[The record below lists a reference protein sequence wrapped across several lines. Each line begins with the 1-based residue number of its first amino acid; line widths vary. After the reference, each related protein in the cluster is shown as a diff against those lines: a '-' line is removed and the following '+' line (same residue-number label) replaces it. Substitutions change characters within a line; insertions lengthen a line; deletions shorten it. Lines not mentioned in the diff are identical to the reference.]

1 MGLLLRTHLSIAL
14 DSLHR
19 NRVRTFLSALGIAIG
34 VASIVLIMSLTG
46 GIGSLISASSDKNN
60 ANLILVRP
68 STGKELAENLIDE
81 LTANNQYAKS
91 SLTLDDTTSIA
102 KLGNIEAVS
111 PIASNISAVTIG
123 DKSYQSI
130 NVVATN
136 ADLAKTAK
144 LALTNGQFFEE
155 SGHVSHLL
163 RGALGHDLATKLFG
177 TTDILARTFQ
187 YGDQK
192 FIIIGVL
199 EKTDS
204 PINYNGVD
212 FDNSILIDINFAN
225 SFESSIQIQQINVR
239 TTTTDSTE
247 SVAEEIKT
255 KLTNSKKGDTTFQVL
270 TGSSNFQP
278 AGSLLSIISSMLTL
292 VASISLIVG
301 GVGIM
306 NIMLVSVS
314 ERTREIGIRKAVGA
328 SSGNILLQFLF
339 ESIILSFIGGIM
351 GIALGYATA
360 FAISLITPFAP
371 HISWSILGITC
382 LTSLIVGVIFGVYP
396 AAKAATK
403 DPIASLKVYR

>member
-19 NRVRTFLSALGIAIG
+19 NRARTFLSALGIAIG

-102 KLGNIEAVS
+102 KLGNIEAVA

-136 ADLAKTAK
+136 ADLVKTAK
-144 LALTNGQFFEE
+144 LALKNGQFFEE
-155 SGHVSHLL
+155 SGTHNNAAVI
-163 RGALGHDLATKLFG
+163 GHDLATKLFG

-212 FDNSILIDINFAN
+212 FDNSILIDINFAS

-255 KLTNSKKGDTTFQVL
+255 KLTNSKKGNTTFQVL

-403 DPIASLKVYR
+403 DPITSLKVYR

>member
-19 NRVRTFLSALGIAIG
+19 NRARTFLSALGIAIG

-60 ANLILVRP
+60 ANLILIRP

-102 KLGNIEAVS
+102 KLGNIEAVA

-136 ADLAKTAK
+136 ADLIKTAK
-144 LALTNGQFFEE
+144 LALKNGQFFEE
-155 SGHVSHLL
+155 SGTHNNAAVI
-163 RGALGHDLATKLFG
+163 GHDLATKLFG

-192 FIIIGVL
+192 FIIVGVL

-212 FDNSILIDINFAN
+212 FDNSILIDINFAS
-225 SFESSIQIQQINVR
+225 SFESSIQIQQINIR

-292 VASISLIVG
+292 VASISLVVG

-382 LTSLIVGVIFGVYP
+382 LTSLIVGIIFGVYP

-403 DPIASLKVYR
+403 DPITSLKVYR

>member
-46 GIGSLISASSDKNN
+46 GIGSLINASSDKNN

-102 KLGNIEAVS
+102 KLGNIEAVA

-136 ADLAKTAK
+136 ADLVKTAK
-144 LALTNGQFFEE
+144 LALKNGQFFEE
-155 SGHVSHLL
+155 SGTHNNAAVI
-163 RGALGHDLATKLFG
+163 GHDLATKLFG

-247 SVAEEIKT
+247 SVAEEIKA

-382 LTSLIVGVIFGVYP
+382 LTSLIVGIIFGVYP

-403 DPIASLKVYR
+403 DPITSLKVYR

>member
-19 NRVRTFLSALGIAIG
+19 NRARTFLSALGIAIG

-102 KLGNIEAVS
+102 KLGNIEAVA

-136 ADLAKTAK
+136 ADLIKTAK
-144 LALTNGQFFEE
+144 LALKNGQFFEE
-155 SGHVSHLL
+155 SGTHNNAAVI
-163 RGALGHDLATKLFG
+163 GHDLATKLFG

-192 FIIIGVL
+192 FIIVGVL

-403 DPIASLKVYR
+403 DPITSLKVYR

>member
-136 ADLAKTAK
+136 ADLVKTAK
-144 LALTNGQFFEE
+144 LALKNGQFFEE
-155 SGHVSHLL
+155 SGTHNNAAVI
-163 RGALGHDLATKLFG
+163 GHDLATKLFG

-212 FDNSILIDINFAN
+212 FDNSILIDIDFAN

-403 DPIASLKVYR
+403 DPITSLKVYR

>member
-19 NRVRTFLSALGIAIG
+19 NRARTFLSALGIAIG

-102 KLGNIEAVS
+102 KLGNIEAVA

-144 LALTNGQFFEE
+144 LALKNGQFFEE
-155 SGHVSHLL
+155 SGTHNNAAVI
-163 RGALGHDLATKLFG
+163 GHDLATKLFG

-212 FDNSILIDINFAN
+212 FDNSILIDINFAS

-403 DPIASLKVYR
+403 DPITSLKVYR

>member
-19 NRVRTFLSALGIAIG
+19 NRARTFLSALGIAIG

-46 GIGSLISASSDKNN
+46 GIGSLISASSDKSN

-136 ADLAKTAK
+136 ADLIKTAK
-144 LALTNGQFFEE
+144 LALKNGQFFEE
-155 SGHVSHLL
+155 SGTHNNAAVI
-163 RGALGHDLATKLFG
+163 GHDLATKLFG

-192 FIIIGVL
+192 FIIVGVL

-212 FDNSILIDINFAN
+212 FDNSILIDINFAS

-403 DPIASLKVYR
+403 DPITSLKVYR

>member
-19 NRVRTFLSALGIAIG
+19 NRARTFLSALGIAIG

-60 ANLILVRP
+60 ANLILIRP

-102 KLGNIEAVS
+102 KLGNIEAVA

-136 ADLAKTAK
+136 ADLVKTAK
-144 LALTNGQFFEE
+144 LALKNGQFFEE
-155 SGHVSHLL
+155 SGTHNNAAVI
-163 RGALGHDLATKLFG
+163 GHDLATKLFG

-278 AGSLLSIISSMLTL
+278 TGSLLSIISSMLTL

-403 DPIASLKVYR
+403 DPITSLKVYR

>member
-19 NRVRTFLSALGIAIG
+19 NRARTFLSALGIAIG

-102 KLGNIEAVS
+102 KLGNIEAVA

-136 ADLAKTAK
+136 ADLVKTAK
-144 LALTNGQFFEE
+144 LALKNGQFFEE
-155 SGHVSHLL
+155 SGTHNNAAVI
-163 RGALGHDLATKLFG
+163 GHDLATKLFG

-212 FDNSILIDINFAN
+212 FDNSILIDINFAS

-278 AGSLLSIISSMLTL
+278 AGSLLSVISSMLTL

-403 DPIASLKVYR
+403 DPITSLKVYR

>member
-19 NRVRTFLSALGIAIG
+19 NRARTFLSALGIAIG

-123 DKSYQSI
+123 EKSYQSI

-136 ADLAKTAK
+136 ADLIKTAK
-144 LALTNGQFFEE
+144 LALKNGQFFEE
-155 SGHVSHLL
+155 SGTHNNAAVI
-163 RGALGHDLATKLFG
+163 GHDLATKLFG

-192 FIIIGVL
+192 FIIVGVL

-212 FDNSILIDINFAN
+212 FDNSILIDINFAS

-403 DPIASLKVYR
+403 DPITSLKVYR

>member
-1 MGLLLRTHLSIAL
+1 MGLLLRTHFSIAL

-19 NRVRTFLSALGIAIG
+19 NRARTFLSALGIAIG

-102 KLGNIEAVS
+102 KLGNIEAVA

-136 ADLAKTAK
+136 AYLAKTAK
-144 LALTNGQFFEE
+144 LALKNGQFFEE
-155 SGHVSHLL
+155 SSTRNNAAVI
-163 RGALGHDLATKLFG
+163 GHDLATKLFG

-212 FDNSILIDINFAN
+212 FDNSILIDIDFAN

-403 DPIASLKVYR
+403 DPITSLKVYR

>member
-34 VASIVLIMSLTG
+34 VASIVLIMSLTD
-46 GIGSLISASSDKNN
+46 GIGSLISASSDKSN

-102 KLGNIEAVS
+102 KLGNIEAVA

-144 LALTNGQFFEE
+144 LALKNGQFFEE
-155 SGHVSHLL
+155 SGTHNNAAVI
-163 RGALGHDLATKLFG
+163 GHDLATKLFG

-351 GIALGYATA
+351 GIALGYVIA

-403 DPIASLKVYR
+403 DPITSLKVYR

>member
-19 NRVRTFLSALGIAIG
+19 NRARTFLSALGIAIG

-102 KLGNIEAVS
+102 KLGNIEAVA

-144 LALTNGQFFEE
+144 LALKNGQFFEE
-155 SGHVSHLL
+155 SGTHNNAAVI
-163 RGALGHDLATKLFG
+163 GHDLATKLFG

-403 DPIASLKVYR
+403 DPITSLKVYR

>member
-19 NRVRTFLSALGIAIG
+19 NRARTFLSALGIAIG

-102 KLGNIEAVS
+102 KLGNIEAVA

-136 ADLAKTAK
+136 ADLVKTAK
-144 LALTNGQFFEE
+144 LALKNGQFFEE
-155 SGHVSHLL
+155 SGTHNNAAVI
-163 RGALGHDLATKLFG
+163 GHDLATKLFG

-192 FIIIGVL
+192 FIIVGVL
-199 EKTDS
+199 EKSDS

-212 FDNSILIDINFAN
+212 FDNSILIDINFAS

-403 DPIASLKVYR
+403 DPITSLKVYR

>member
-19 NRVRTFLSALGIAIG
+19 NRARTFLSALGIAIG

-46 GIGSLISASSDKNN
+46 GIGSLISASSDKSN

-102 KLGNIEAVS
+102 KLGNIEAVA

-144 LALTNGQFFEE
+144 LALKNGQFFEE
-155 SGHVSHLL
+155 SGTHNNAAVI
-163 RGALGHDLATKLFG
+163 GHDLATKLFG

-351 GIALGYATA
+351 GIALGYVIA

-403 DPIASLKVYR
+403 DPITSLKVYR

>member
-19 NRVRTFLSALGIAIG
+19 NRIRTFLSALGIAIG

-136 ADLAKTAK
+136 ADLIKTAK
-144 LALTNGQFFEE
+144 LALKNGQFFEE
-155 SGHVSHLL
+155 SGTHNNAAVI
-163 RGALGHDLATKLFG
+163 GHDLATKLFG

-192 FIIIGVL
+192 FIIVGVL

-212 FDNSILIDINFAN
+212 FDNSILIDINFAS

-382 LTSLIVGVIFGVYP
+382 LTSLIVGIIFGVYP

-403 DPIASLKVYR
+403 DPITSLKVYR

>member
-19 NRVRTFLSALGIAIG
+19 NRARTFLSALGIAIG

-102 KLGNIEAVS
+102 KLGNIEAVA

-136 ADLAKTAK
+136 ADLVKTAK
-144 LALTNGQFFEE
+144 LALKNGQFFEE
-155 SGHVSHLL
+155 SGTHNNAAVI
-163 RGALGHDLATKLFG
+163 GHDLATKLFG

-371 HISWSILGITC
+371 HISWSILGSTC
-382 LTSLIVGVIFGVYP
+382 LTSLSVGVIFGVYP

-403 DPIASLKVYR
+403 DPITSLKVYR

>member
-19 NRVRTFLSALGIAIG
+19 NRARTFLSALGIAIG

-102 KLGNIEAVS
+102 KLGNIEAVA

-136 ADLAKTAK
+136 ADLVKTAK
-144 LALTNGQFFEE
+144 LALKNGQFFEE
-155 SGHVSHLL
+155 SGTHNNAAVI
-163 RGALGHDLATKLFG
+163 GHDLATKLFG

-292 VASISLIVG
+292 VASISLVVG

-403 DPIASLKVYR
+403 DPITSLKVYR

>member
-111 PIASNISAVTIG
+111 PIASNTSAVTIG

-136 ADLAKTAK
+136 ADLVKTAK
-144 LALTNGQFFEE
+144 LALKNGQFFEE
-155 SGHVSHLL
+155 SGTHNNAAVI
-163 RGALGHDLATKLFG
+163 GHDLATKLFG

-192 FIIIGVL
+192 FIIVGVL

-212 FDNSILIDINFAN
+212 FDNSILIDIDFAN

-403 DPIASLKVYR
+403 DPITSLKVYR

>member
-19 NRVRTFLSALGIAIG
+19 NRARTFLSALGIAIG

-102 KLGNIEAVS
+102 KLGNIEAVA

-136 ADLAKTAK
+136 ADLVKTAK
-144 LALTNGQFFEE
+144 LALKNGQFFEE
-155 SGHVSHLL
+155 SGTHNNAAVI
-163 RGALGHDLATKLFG
+163 GHDLATKLFG

-247 SVAEEIKT
+247 SVAEEIKS

-403 DPIASLKVYR
+403 DPITSLKVYR

>member
-19 NRVRTFLSALGIAIG
+19 NRARTFLSALGIAIG

-46 GIGSLISASSDKNN
+46 GIGSLISASSDKSN

-102 KLGNIEAVS
+102 KLGNIEAVA

-144 LALTNGQFFEE
+144 LALKNGQFFEE
-155 SGHVSHLL
+155 SGTHNNAAVI
-163 RGALGHDLATKLFG
+163 GHDLATKLFG
-177 TTDILARTFQ
+177 TTNILARTFQ

-278 AGSLLSIISSMLTL
+278 AGSLLSIISNMLTL

-339 ESIILSFIGGIM
+339 ESIILSFIGGII
-351 GIALGYATA
+351 GIALGYAIA

-403 DPIASLKVYR
+403 DPITSLKVYR

>member
-19 NRVRTFLSALGIAIG
+19 NRARTFLSALGIAIG

-102 KLGNIEAVS
+102 KLGNIEAVA

-136 ADLAKTAK
+136 ADLVKTAK
-144 LALTNGQFFEE
+144 LALKNGQFFEE
-155 SGHVSHLL
+155 SGTHNNAAVI
-163 RGALGHDLATKLFG
+163 GHDLANKLFG

-403 DPIASLKVYR
+403 DPITSLKVYR

>member
-19 NRVRTFLSALGIAIG
+19 NRARTFLSALGIAIG

-102 KLGNIEAVS
+102 KLGNIEAVA

-136 ADLAKTAK
+136 ADLVKTAK
-144 LALTNGQFFEE
+144 LALKNGQFFEE
-155 SGHVSHLL
+155 SGTHNNAAVI
-163 RGALGHDLATKLFG
+163 GHDLATKLFG

-192 FIIIGVL
+192 FIIVGVL

-212 FDNSILIDINFAN
+212 FDNSILIDINFAS

-351 GIALGYATA
+351 GIALGYSTA

-403 DPIASLKVYR
+403 DPITSLKVYR

>member
-19 NRVRTFLSALGIAIG
+19 NRARTFLSALGIAIG

-102 KLGNIEAVS
+102 KLGNIEAVA

-136 ADLAKTAK
+136 ADLVKTAK
-144 LALTNGQFFEE
+144 LALKNGQFFEE
-155 SGHVSHLL
+155 SGTHNNAAVI
-163 RGALGHDLATKLFG
+163 GHDLATKLFG

-192 FIIIGVL
+192 FIIVGVL

-371 HISWSILGITC
+371 HISLSILGITC

-403 DPIASLKVYR
+403 DPITSLKVYR

>member
-102 KLGNIEAVS
+102 KLGNIEAVA

-136 ADLAKTAK
+136 ADLVKTAK
-144 LALTNGQFFEE
+144 LALKNGQFFEE
-155 SGHVSHLL
+155 SGTHNNAAVI
-163 RGALGHDLATKLFG
+163 GHDLATKLFG

-371 HISWSILGITC
+371 HISWSILGVTC
-382 LTSLIVGVIFGVYP
+382 LTSLIVGIIFGVYP

-403 DPIASLKVYR
+403 DPITSLKVYR

>member
-19 NRVRTFLSALGIAIG
+19 NRARTFLSALGIAIG

-102 KLGNIEAVS
+102 KLGNIEAVA

-136 ADLAKTAK
+136 ADLVKTAK
-144 LALTNGQFFEE
+144 LALKNGQFFEE
-155 SGHVSHLL
+155 SGTHNNAAVI
-163 RGALGHDLATKLFG
+163 GHDLATKLFG

-192 FIIIGVL
+192 FIIVGVL

-212 FDNSILIDINFAN
+212 FDNSILIDINFTS

-403 DPIASLKVYR
+403 DPITSLKVYR

>member
-46 GIGSLISASSDKNN
+46 GIGSLISASSDKSN

-102 KLGNIEAVS
+102 KLGNIEAVA

-136 ADLAKTAK
+136 TDLAKTAK
-144 LALTNGQFFEE
+144 LALKNGQFFEE
-155 SGHVSHLL
+155 SGTHNNAAVI
-163 RGALGHDLATKLFG
+163 GHDLATKLFG

-351 GIALGYATA
+351 GIALGYAIA

-403 DPIASLKVYR
+403 DPITSLKVYR

>member
-19 NRVRTFLSALGIAIG
+19 NRARTFLSALGIAIG

-102 KLGNIEAVS
+102 KLGNIEAVA

-136 ADLAKTAK
+136 ADLVKTAK
-144 LALTNGQFFEE
+144 LALKNGQFFEK
-155 SGHVSHLL
+155 SGTHNNAAVI
-163 RGALGHDLATKLFG
+163 GHDLATKLFG

-212 FDNSILIDINFAN
+212 FDNSILIDINFAS

-403 DPIASLKVYR
+403 DPITSLKVYR

>member
-19 NRVRTFLSALGIAIG
+19 NRARTFLSALGIAIG

-102 KLGNIEAVS
+102 KLGNIEAVA

-136 ADLAKTAK
+136 ADLIKTAK
-144 LALTNGQFFEE
+144 LALKNGQFFEE
-155 SGHVSHLL
+155 SGTHNNAAVI
-163 RGALGHDLATKLFG
+163 GHDLATKLFG

-192 FIIIGVL
+192 FIIVGVL

-382 LTSLIVGVIFGVYP
+382 LTSLIVGIIFGVYP

-403 DPIASLKVYR
+403 DPITSLKVYR

>member
-19 NRVRTFLSALGIAIG
+19 NRARTFLSALGIAIG

-102 KLGNIEAVS
+102 KLGNIEAVA

-136 ADLAKTAK
+136 ADLVKTAK
-144 LALTNGQFFEE
+144 LALKNGQFFEE
-155 SGHVSHLL
+155 SGTHNNAAVI
-163 RGALGHDLATKLFG
+163 GHDLATKLFG

-247 SVAEEIKT
+247 SVAEEIKS

-382 LTSLIVGVIFGVYP
+382 LTSLIVGIIFGVYP

-403 DPIASLKVYR
+403 DPITSLKVYR

>member
-19 NRVRTFLSALGIAIG
+19 NRARTFLSALGIAIG

-102 KLGNIEAVS
+102 KLGNIEAVA

-136 ADLAKTAK
+136 ADLVKTAK
-144 LALTNGQFFEE
+144 LALKNGQFFEE
-155 SGHVSHLL
+155 SGTHNNAAVI
-163 RGALGHDLATKLFG
+163 GHDLATKLFG

-212 FDNSILIDINFAN
+212 FDNSILIDINFAS

-278 AGSLLSIISSMLTL
+278 AGSLLSMISSMLTL

-403 DPIASLKVYR
+403 DPITSLKVYR

>member
-19 NRVRTFLSALGIAIG
+19 NRARTFLSALGIAIG

-102 KLGNIEAVS
+102 KLGNIEAVA

-136 ADLAKTAK
+136 ADLVKTAK
-144 LALTNGQFFEE
+144 LALKNGQFFEE
-155 SGHVSHLL
+155 SGTHNNAAVI
-163 RGALGHDLATKLFG
+163 GHDLATKLFG

-212 FDNSILIDINFAN
+212 FDNSILIDINFAS

-403 DPIASLKVYR
+403 DPITSLKVYR

>member
-19 NRVRTFLSALGIAIG
+19 NRARTFLSALGIAIG

-46 GIGSLISASSDKNN
+46 GIGSLINASSDKNN

-102 KLGNIEAVS
+102 KLGNIEAVA

-136 ADLAKTAK
+136 ADLIKTAK
-144 LALTNGQFFEE
+144 LALKNGQFFEE
-155 SGHVSHLL
+155 SGTHNNAAVI
-163 RGALGHDLATKLFG
+163 GHDLATKLFG

-403 DPIASLKVYR
+403 DPITSLKVYR

>member
-19 NRVRTFLSALGIAIG
+19 NRARTFLSALGIAIG

-102 KLGNIEAVS
+102 KLGNIEAVA

-144 LALTNGQFFEE
+144 LALKNGQFFEE
-155 SGHVSHLL
+155 SGTHNNAAVI
-163 RGALGHDLATKLFG
+163 GHNLATKLFG

-192 FIIIGVL
+192 FITIGVL

-403 DPIASLKVYR
+403 DPITSLKVYR